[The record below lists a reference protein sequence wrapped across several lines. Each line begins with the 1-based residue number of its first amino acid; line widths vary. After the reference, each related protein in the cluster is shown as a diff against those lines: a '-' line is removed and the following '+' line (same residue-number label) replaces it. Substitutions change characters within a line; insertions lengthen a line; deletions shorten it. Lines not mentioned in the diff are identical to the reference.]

1 MCLAVLAFSLF
12 GLDSR
17 AAALDG
23 QEADAAVTYTADS
36 WSNGSKA
43 VAATAQD
50 STTAL
55 VEAADAASGDTYQTT
70 TVTHKSDGCDLS
82 DSDRAK
88 VECVVMCEAGG
99 EGEKGQMMVAQCI
112 LDGMDR
118 FGYTVEEYI
127 SKYQVMS
134 TSYANVTDEVRESV
148 SKVFDDG
155 ERVTEEKADL
165 WYNPAITASDW
176 HEAQQYVIT
185 VGSHRFFWMLD
196 GSAA

>member
-1 MCLAVLAFSLF
+1 
-12 GLDSR
+12 
-17 AAALDG
+17 
-23 QEADAAVTYTADS
+23 
-36 WSNGSKA
+36 
-43 VAATAQD
+43 
-50 STTAL
+50 
-55 VEAADAASGDTYQTT
+55 
-70 TVTHKSDGCDLS
+70 
-82 DSDRAK
+82 
-88 VECVVMCEAGG
+88 
-99 EGEKGQMMVAQCI
+99 
-112 LDGMDR
+112 
-118 FGYTVEEYI
+118 
-127 SKYQVMS
+127 MS